1 MRTNLSFFLEIKKK
15 LHIYLFLAPLDL
27 CCCAQASHCGG
38 SRVDTG
44 PSCTGSVQRA
54 GSVVVAQGPSHS
66 SAYGIL
72 LDRGLNLCLLH
83 WQADSSPLHHQGS
96 PRSLFVKRE
105 DSWHKLEIWLSQRL
119 YIGPSCLGFHG
130 LRA

>member
-1 MRTNLSFFLEIKKK
+1 MALVWTQA
-15 LHIYLFLAPLDL
+15 LA
-27 CCCAQASHCGG
+27 AQALVIAACGLSSCGPGAQPLLGIWNPPG
-38 SRVDTG
+38 SGVEPG
-44 PSCTGSVQRA
+44 
-54 GSVVVAQGPSHS
+54 
-66 SAYGIL
+66 
-72 LDRGLNLCLLH
+72 LLH
-83 WQADSSPLHHQGS
+83 WQADSSPVHYQGS